1 MAVRVSNDSGTA
13 FQVLKRATTFR
24 STARAARIAPSV
36 HRWLFN
42 LSLNTCDDGYLN
54 SLSAWWP
61 GGSGRT
67 ERVALDSIWSSRS
80 NVASVETPCNYLSI
94 HHLLQI
100 ITIYTFQCTSFPVER
115 KFYLVIYSPDN
126 DVVVL
131 INLHCS
137 SAILYLVSSFFLSR

>member
-1 MAVRVSNDSGTA
+1 MRVSNDSGTA

-94 HHLLQI
+94 HHLLQMI
-100 ITIYTFQCTSFPVER
+100 PDVTFPSIAIMIFMSILDAR
-115 KFYLVIYSPDN
+115 PDN
-126 DVVVL
+126 GSIFRRFML
-131 INLHCS
+131 
-137 SAILYLVSSFFLSR
+137 LVRHSTTV